1 MCIYIYILTRGLI
14 GYFMYLNNYQSFRNH
29 FEEILSPLDQFEIR
43 DLLSMDISILGNS
56 HFAITNI
63 FLYISLATIIIL
75 SLNTINNN
83 FGKLVPN
90 A

>member
-1 MCIYIYILTRGLI
+1 MYYIHILTRGLI
-14 GYFMYLNNYQSFRNH
+14 GYFMYLNNYQYIGNH

-43 DLLSMDISILGNS
+43 DLLNVDIGILGNS
-56 HFAITNI
+56 HFAVTNI

-75 SLNTINNN
+75 SFNAINNN

-90 A
+90 V